1 MAATSDFP
9 LEARPGPEGETRVP
23 ARTLL
28 HALAFVAGFSLIFI
42 VGWGGAATAFGVV
55 FGAYKSVL
63 GRIGGVVVILFG
75 LMTADVLRVPWLLR
89 DTRRLQRPRTHS
101 LLNSGLF
108 GILFAAGWSP
118 CIGVTLGA
126 ILTLGLTQES
136 TGQAMVLASGY
147 AVGLSLP
154 FLLLAVMLDRALEVV
169 GRFRRHLR
177 TIQLLSG
184 GFLVLIG
191 VLMLANRLTLIAI
204 WAQRNGFYLD
214 LAPSSSAAPTYLVAI
229 AAGLLSFLSPCVL
242 PLVPAY
248 LGYLSGGRFSPSAV
262 TASEPATIV
271 RP

>member
-1 MAATSDFP
+1 VAAASHVASDAPP
-9 LEARPGPEGETRVP
+9 LPDGGTRLP

-42 VGWGGAATAFGVV
+42 VGWGGAATAIGVL

-89 DTRRLQRPRTHS
+89 DTRRLQKPRFHS

-126 ILTLGLTQES
+126 ILTLGLSQES
-136 TGQAMVLASGY
+136 SGQAMLLASGY
-147 AVGLSLP
+147 AVGLSVP

-177 TIQLLSG
+177 MFQLLSG

-191 VLMLANRLTLIAI
+191 VLMLANRLTFIAI

-214 LAPSSSAAPTYLVAI
+214 LATPSSAAPTYLVAI
-229 AAGLLSFLSPCVL
+229 AAGLLSFLSPCVM

-248 LGYLSGGRFSPSAV
+248 LGYLSGGRLASRPTRAV
-262 TASEPATIV
+262 DSTPIV
-271 RP
+271 

>member
-1 MAATSDFP
+1 MATAPHVASEVAPVPD
-9 LEARPGPEGETRVP
+9 GGTRVS
-23 ARTLL
+23 AGILL

-89 DTRRLQRPRTHS
+89 DTRRLQRPRSHS
-101 LLNSGLF
+101 LVNSGVF

-126 ILTLGLTQES
+126 ILTLGLSQES

-147 AVGLSLP
+147 ALGLSLP

-177 TIQLLSG
+177 TLQLLSG
-184 GFLVLIG
+184 GFLVLVG

-214 LAPSSSAAPTYLVAI
+214 LAPVSSTPTYVIAI

-262 TASEPATIV
+262 AAPEPATIV

>member
-1 MAATSDFP
+1 M
-9 LEARPGPEGETRVP
+9 
-23 ARTLL
+23 
-28 HALAFVAGFSLIFI
+28 
-42 VGWGGAATAFGVV
+42 GVV

-89 DTRRLQRPRTHS
+89 DTRRLQRPRSHS

-126 ILTLGLTQES
+126 ILTLGLSQES
-136 TGQAMVLASGY
+136 TGQAMLLASGY

-154 FLLLAVMLDRALEVV
+154 FLVLAVMLDRALEVV

-214 LAPSSSAAPTYLVAI
+214 LATSSSAAPTYLVAI

-262 TASEPATIV
+262 TAPKRTTIV